1 MSVLGLVSRGDH
13 RHDVADVGSVSFISA
28 RGATFTE
35 EAD

>member
-1 MSVLGLVSRGDH
+1 MRVLGLVSRGDH
-13 RHDVADVGSVSFISA
+13 RHDIADVRSVSFISA

>member
-13 RHDVADVGSVSFISA
+13 RHDGADARGVSFISA